1 MQKQLASKLKILREV
16 HNYTQEYV
24 ADALEISQN
33 TYSLIEKGETKLTID
48 RLDRLA
54 KLYNMD
60 VVDLIRLNEQT
71 YIHTITHSQGICSQH
86 VTIHQMGDEER
97 KLVQDTISRLEK
109 ENERLHKL
117 IDKLTERLDRMQ

>member
-1 MQKQLASKLKILREV
+1 MNIQEQLASKIKLLREV

-54 KLYNMD
+54 KLYRMD

-71 YIHTITHSQGICSQH
+71 FIHTITHSQGVCAQQ
-86 VTIHQMGDEER
+86 VTINQMPDEER
-97 KLVQDTISRLEK
+97 KLYHDTISRLEK
-109 ENERLHKL
+109 ENDRLHKL
-117 IDKLTERLDRMQ
+117 IEKLTERL